1 MRTVRLVTIA
11 CLLAAALAAQ
21 PTGQP
26 TVQPKRILYVTLSA
40 GFKHDSIPASIQ
52 ALQQIAKQSGKLEV
66 VQTEDVSLLSAAG
79 LRNFDAVMFFT
90 TGELPIS
97 DAQKRDLLDF
107 VRSGKGFGGVHS
119 ATDTFYQWPEY
130 GELIGGYFKSHPW
143 TQPVTLDVEDP
154 DNPLVAHLKP
164 SFKILDEI
172 YQFRQFSRD
181 RVRVLLTLDTHS
193 VNMGADGVNPGT
205 QDFPLAWIRRYG
217 AGRVFYNAL
226 GHFDSTWTDPG
237 IRQMMLQSMLWLT
250 GQLEVDATIRRAS
263 VPSLHEVVNSASF
276 APPMV
281 ISPGSLITIFGQNLT
296 LGSMSAADPRNPPFK
311 LAGTTLRLNG
321 TAVPLLYASPT
332 QVNAYVPLDLTPD
345 DRDGNLHV
353 TAELSNSDADGS
365 ASTRVATAATTPGI
379 FALTKGASWVTLWGT
394 GMGAVE
400 PWEAYQVTAAHPDVT
415 IGGIDCRVLFSG
427 LAPGWPGL
435 YLVNV
440 EIPSIAALP
449 AQLQFRLHSF
459 SWTFLLT
466 QNVTRAASARTS
478 SL

>member
-1 MRTVRLVTIA
+1 MRRLRLVTIA
-11 CLLAAALAAQ
+11 CLLATTLAAQ
-21 PTGQP
+21 PI
-26 TVQPKRILYVTLSA
+26 VHPKRILYVTLSA
-40 GFKHDSIPASIQ
+40 GFKHDSIPASIE
-52 ALQQIAKQSGKLEV
+52 ALKQIAGQNGKLEV

-79 LRNFDAVMFFT
+79 LRDFDAVMFFT

-130 GELIGGYFKSHPW
+130 GDLIGGYFNGHPW

-193 VNMGADGVNPGT
+193 VDMGADGVNPGT

-217 AGRVFYNAL
+217 AGRVFYSAL
-226 GHFDSTWTDPG
+226 GHFDSTWADPG
-237 IRQMMLQSMLWLT
+237 VRQMMLQGMLWLT
-250 GQLEVDATIRRAS
+250 GQIEVDATIRRAS
-263 VPSLHEVVNSASF
+263 APSLHEVVNSASF
-276 APPMV
+276 DPPMV
-281 ISPGSLITIFGQNLT
+281 ISPGSLITILGQNLT
-296 LGSMSAADPRNPPFK
+296 LGSTSSADPRNPPFK
-311 LAGTTLRLNG
+311 LAGATLRLNG
-321 TAVPLLYASPT
+321 NAVPLLYASPT

-345 DRDGNLHV
+345 YSDGKLDV
-353 TAELSNSDADGS
+353 AAEISNGDADGNS
-365 ASTRVATAATTPGI
+365 STRVAAAATTPGI
-379 FALTKGASWVTLWGT
+379 FALTRGVSWVTLWGT
-394 GMGAVE
+394 GMGSVE
-400 PWEAYQVTAAHPDVT
+400 PWGPYQVTTVHPDAT
-415 IGGIDCRVLFSG
+415 IGGIGCRVLFSG

-440 EIPSIAALP
+440 EIPSIVALP
-449 AQLQFRLHSF
+449 AQLKFRLNEF
-459 SWTFLLT
+459 FWTFLLT
-466 QNVTRAASARTS
+466 S
-478 SL
+478 